1 MTTPDEC
8 ATEPLA
14 APDPRWYCVRTLAKS
29 EHLAAARLRRMD
41 DIEIYCPR
49 IRFRRPTRR
58 GPVWFTEALFPS
70 YLFARFDLTRSLKA
84 VAYTA
89 GVRGIVRFGERYAEL
104 PGTALAALRAEM
116 QDGDVRVVNPVLKA
130 GDAATVIDGPL
141 MGLEAVVTQ
150 ILPARERVRILLT
163 FLGRPMETE
172 IEAASLSTLDA
183 APFLAAPGRDGPQ
196 GRPKP

>member
-8 ATEPLA
+8 APAPPA

-41 DIEIYCPR
+41 DVETYCPR
-49 IRFRRPTRR
+49 IRFRRATRR

-70 YLFARFDLTRSLKA
+70 YLFARFDLAQSLKA
-84 VAYTA
+84 VVYTA

-104 PGTALAALRAEM
+104 PGVTLAALRAEM
-116 QDGDVRVVNPVLKA
+116 QDGDIRVVNPALKA
-130 GDAATVIDGPL
+130 GDTATVIDGPL
-141 MGLEAVVTQ
+141 MGLEAVVTR
-150 ILPARERVRILLT
+150 ILPAPERVRILLT

-172 IEAASLSTLDA
+172 IEVAALAALDA
-183 APFLAAPGRDGPQ
+183 EPFLAAPGRAGSR
-196 GRPKP
+196 GRAKP

>member
-1 MTTPDEC
+1 MTTPDERPP
-8 ATEPLA
+8 APPA

-41 DIEIYCPR
+41 GIETYCPR

-70 YLFARFDLTRSLKA
+70 YLFARFDLAQSLKA
-84 VAYTA
+84 IVYTS

-104 PGTALAALRAEM
+104 PATTLAALRAEM
-116 QDGDVRVVNPVLKA
+116 QDGDIRVVNPALKA

-141 MGLEAVVTQ
+141 MGLEAVVTR
-150 ILPARERVRILLT
+150 ILPAPERVRILLT

-172 IEAASLSTLDA
+172 IEVAALAALDTE
-183 APFLAAPGRDGPQ
+183 PFLAAPGRAGSR
-196 GRPKP
+196 GRTKP